1 MRRRV
6 CRVLANGP
14 GRWEVPVFLHV
25 WVSSYQAHICAQR
38 VAHPLRAFS
47 NASAGIATPFR
58 KFWCP
63 IPFTEF
69 LGARGTVVLTEY
81 LAAGDGALEV
91 P

>member
-14 GRWEVPVFLHV
+14 GRWEVPVYLHV
-25 WVSSYQAHICAQR
+25 WASSHGLLCAPPPFFSVSLLS
-38 VAHPLRAFS
+38 
-47 NASAGIATPFR
+47 PFQR

-69 LGARGTVVLTEY
+69 LVARGTVVLTEY
-81 LAAGDGALEV
+81 LAAGDGALEG

>member
-14 GRWEVPVFLHV
+14 GRWEVPVYLHV
-25 WVSSYQAHICAQR
+25 WVSSFQAHLCAQR
-38 VAHPLRAFS
+38 VAHRVREAFFPP
-47 NASAGIATPFR
+47 AR

-63 IPFTEF
+63 IPFTEYF
-69 LGARGTVVLTEY
+69 LVESGTVVLTEY
-81 LAAGDGALEV
+81 LAAGDGALEG

>member
-1 MRRRV
+1 MLRIPS
-6 CRVLANGP
+6 G
-14 GRWEVPVFLHV
+14 H
-25 WVSSYQAHICAQR
+25 YQR
-38 VAHPLRAFS
+38 VRWNCH
-47 NASAGIATPFR
+47 PFR

-69 LGARGTVVLTEY
+69 LVARGTVVLTEY